1 MSQGDLTQD
10 PHDPDAE
17 TRSTEQINSDE
28 TEIAAPSATSELAEL
43 IVAERRGE
51 RKESVDA
58 EEQVELA
65 AEDENAKIDWSIVVP
80 LLVVVAAVVAWGLL
94 ATDSFSRFADT
105 SFSWVINNLGWA
117 FVLFGTIFVF
127 FVLVI
132 AFSNFGTI
140 RLGKS
145 DEQPEFRTSSWIAM
159 MFAAGMG
166 IGLMFYGASEPLAM
180 YRDGVPGHQPHEVG
194 TALAQTMFHWS
205 LHPWAIYAI
214 LGLAIAYSTFR
225 LGRKQLLSSAF
236 IPLIGEK
243 GVNGFWGKLI
253 DGFAIFATIFGTAC
267 SLGLGAMQISS
278 GLNASG
284 FVDSPSTKLTV
295 GIVSVLTLAFL
306 LSAMSGVGKGIQWLS
321 NFNMAIAAL
330 LAIFVFVFGPTVSTL
345 NFLPTGVG
353 AYLSQ
358 FFEMAGRTAENQN
371 GEAGDFLSGWTIF
384 YWAWWIAWTPFV
396 GMFIARIS
404 RGRTLRQ
411 FVIVTIVVPTTVL
424 ILAFTIFGGTTISF
438 NRDNIPGFDGT
449 SSTESVLYAMFEQL
463 PLYSITSV
471 LLIVILSIFFITS
484 ADSAS
489 VVMGTM
495 SSKGDPAPKKLI
507 VLFWGACMMGIAVVM
522 LLTGGEDALSGLQSL
537 TILSALPFSVILIFI
552 GIAFLRDLTTDP
564 LAIRN
569 TYARSAMRAA
579 VIKGLEEYGDDF
591 ELTVNQAD
599 EGKGAGADFDST
611 AAHVT
616 DWYQRT
622 NEDGENVGYDYETG
636 TWADGYEAE
645 DSDSESESGSKKD

>member
-94 ATDSFSRFADT
+94 ATDSFSSFADT

-253 DGFAIFATIFGTAC
+253 DGFASFATIFGTAC

-384 YWAWWIAWTPFV
+384 YWAWWISWSPFV
-396 GMFIARIS
+396 GTFLARIS
-404 RGRTLRQ
+404 RGRTIREFCLG
-411 FVIVTIVVPTTVL
+411 VMLIPAGLSTVWF
-424 ILAFTIFGGTTISF
+424 AIFGGTAIKFEQDGRS
-438 NRDNIPGFDGT
+438 IYGEGT
-449 SSTESVLYAMFEQL
+449 SEEQL
-463 PLYSITSV
+463 FN
-471 LLIVILSIFFITS
+471 LLHQLPGGFYIGIFAVILLGTFFITS

-489 VVMGTM
+489 TVMASMSQNGKSDANPWIAAVWGLGTAFV
-495 SSKGDPAPKKLI
+495 GLTLLI
-507 VLFWGACMMGIAVVM
+507 A
-522 LLTGGEDALSGLQSL
+522 GGSDALGALQSV
-537 TILSALPFSVILIFI
+537 TIVAATPFLLILILLMFAI
-552 GIAFLRDLTTDP
+552 VKDVSNDTIYLDKKEQDRFNRQ
-564 LAIRN
+564 LAIERRMHRDQLELDRKKEQVKRMLRPRN
-569 TYARSAMRAA
+569 
-579 VIKGLEEYGDDF
+579 
-591 ELTVNQAD
+591 
-599 EGKGAGADFDST
+599 
-611 AAHVT
+611 
-616 DWYQRT
+616 
-622 NEDGENVGYDYETG
+622 
-636 TWADGYEAE
+636 
-645 DSDSESESGSKKD
+645 

>member
-94 ATDSFSRFADT
+94 ATDSFSSFADT

-117 FVLFGTIFVF
+117 FVLFGTVFVF

-384 YWAWWIAWTPFV
+384 YWAWWISWSPFV
-396 GMFIARIS
+396 GTFLARIS
-404 RGRTLRQ
+404 RGRTIREFCLG
-411 FVIVTIVVPTTVL
+411 VMLIPAGLSTVWF
-424 ILAFTIFGGTTISF
+424 AIFGGTAIKFEQEGRS
-438 NRDNIPGFDGT
+438 IYGEGT
-449 SSTESVLYAMFEQL
+449 SEEQL
-463 PLYSITSV
+463 FN
-471 LLIVILSIFFITS
+471 LLHQLPGGFYIGIFAVILLGTFFITS

-489 VVMGTM
+489 TVMASMSQNGKSDANPWIAAVWGLGTAFV
-495 SSKGDPAPKKLI
+495 GLTLLI
-507 VLFWGACMMGIAVVM
+507 A
-522 LLTGGEDALSGLQSL
+522 GGSDALGALQSV
-537 TILSALPFSVILIFI
+537 TIVAATPFLLILILLMFAI
-552 GIAFLRDLTTDP
+552 VKDVSNDTIYLDKKEQDRFNRQ
-564 LAIRN
+564 LAIERRMHRDQLELDRKKEQVKRMLRPRN
-569 TYARSAMRAA
+569 
-579 VIKGLEEYGDDF
+579 
-591 ELTVNQAD
+591 
-599 EGKGAGADFDST
+599 
-611 AAHVT
+611 
-616 DWYQRT
+616 
-622 NEDGENVGYDYETG
+622 
-636 TWADGYEAE
+636 
-645 DSDSESESGSKKD
+645 

>member
-94 ATDSFSRFADT
+94 ATDSFSSFADT

-384 YWAWWIAWTPFV
+384 YWAWWISWSPFV
-396 GMFIARIS
+396 GTFLARIS
-404 RGRTLRQ
+404 RGRTIREFCLG
-411 FVIVTIVVPTTVL
+411 VMLIPAGLSTVWF
-424 ILAFTIFGGTTISF
+424 AIFGGTAIKFEQEGRS
-438 NRDNIPGFDGT
+438 IYGEGT
-449 SSTESVLYAMFEQL
+449 SEEQL
-463 PLYSITSV
+463 FN
-471 LLIVILSIFFITS
+471 LLHQLPGGFYIGIFAVILLGTFFITS

-489 VVMGTM
+489 TVMASMSQNGKSDANPWIAAVWGLGTAFV
-495 SSKGDPAPKKLI
+495 GLTLLI
-507 VLFWGACMMGIAVVM
+507 A
-522 LLTGGEDALSGLQSL
+522 GGSDALGALQSV
-537 TILSALPFSVILIFI
+537 TIVAATPFLLILILLMFAI
-552 GIAFLRDLTTDP
+552 VKDVSNDTIYLDKKEQDRFNRQ
-564 LAIRN
+564 LAIERRMHRDQLELDRKKEQVKRMLRPRN
-569 TYARSAMRAA
+569 
-579 VIKGLEEYGDDF
+579 
-591 ELTVNQAD
+591 
-599 EGKGAGADFDST
+599 
-611 AAHVT
+611 
-616 DWYQRT
+616 
-622 NEDGENVGYDYETG
+622 
-636 TWADGYEAE
+636 
-645 DSDSESESGSKKD
+645 

>member
-94 ATDSFSRFADT
+94 ATDSISSFADT

-117 FVLFGTIFVF
+117 FVLFGSIFVF

-384 YWAWWIAWTPFV
+384 YWAWWISWSPFV
-396 GMFIARIS
+396 GTFLARIS
-404 RGRTLRQ
+404 RGRTIREFCLG
-411 FVIVTIVVPTTVL
+411 VMLIPAGLSTVWF
-424 ILAFTIFGGTTISF
+424 AIFGGTAIKFEQDGRS
-438 NRDNIPGFDGT
+438 IYGEGT
-449 SSTESVLYAMFEQL
+449 SEEQL
-463 PLYSITSV
+463 FN
-471 LLIVILSIFFITS
+471 LLHQLPGGFYIGIFAVILLGTFFITS

-489 VVMGTM
+489 TVMASMSQNGKSDANPWIAAVWGLGTAFV
-495 SSKGDPAPKKLI
+495 GLTLLI
-507 VLFWGACMMGIAVVM
+507 A
-522 LLTGGEDALSGLQSL
+522 GGSDALGALQSV
-537 TILSALPFSVILIFI
+537 TIVAATPFLLILILLMFAI
-552 GIAFLRDLTTDP
+552 VKDVSNDTIYLDKKEQDRFNRQ
-564 LAIRN
+564 LAIERRMHRDQLELDRKKEQVKRMLRPRN
-569 TYARSAMRAA
+569 
-579 VIKGLEEYGDDF
+579 
-591 ELTVNQAD
+591 
-599 EGKGAGADFDST
+599 
-611 AAHVT
+611 
-616 DWYQRT
+616 
-622 NEDGENVGYDYETG
+622 
-636 TWADGYEAE
+636 
-645 DSDSESESGSKKD
+645 

>member
-1 MSQGDLTQD
+1 MT
-10 PHDPDAE
+10 
-17 TRSTEQINSDE
+17 NSDE
-28 TEIAAPSATSELAEL
+28 VGPAAPSATSQLAEL

-51 RKESVDA
+51 RKESVGA

-80 LLVVVAAVVAWGLL
+80 LLVVVTAVVAWGLL
-94 ATDSFSRFADT
+94 AKDSFSSFADT

-140 RLGKS
+140 RLGKA

-166 IGLMFYGASEPLAM
+166 IGLMFYGASEPLSM

-284 FVDSPSTKLTV
+284 FVDSPSTKLTI

-384 YWAWWIAWTPFV
+384 YWAWWISWSPFV
-396 GMFIARIS
+396 GTFLARIS
-404 RGRTLRQ
+404 RGRTIREFCLG
-411 FVIVTIVVPTTVL
+411 VMLIPAGLSTVWF
-424 ILAFTIFGGTTISF
+424 AIFGGTAIK
-438 NRDNIPGFDGT
+438 
-449 SSTESVLYAMFEQL
+449 FEQEGHSIYGEGTAEEQLFNLLHAL
-463 PLYSITSV
+463 PGGFYIG
-471 LLIVILSIFFITS
+471 IFAVILLGTFFITS

-489 VVMGTM
+489 TVMASMSQNGKSDANPWIAAVWGLGTAFV
-495 SSKGDPAPKKLI
+495 GLTLLI
-507 VLFWGACMMGIAVVM
+507 A
-522 LLTGGEDALSGLQSL
+522 GGSDALGALQSV
-537 TILSALPFSVILIFI
+537 TIVAATPFLLILILLMFAI
-552 GIAFLRDLTTDP
+552 VKDVSNDTIYLDKKEQDRFNRQ
-564 LAIRN
+564 LAIERRMHRDQVELEQKKEQVKRMLRPRN
-569 TYARSAMRAA
+569 
-579 VIKGLEEYGDDF
+579 
-591 ELTVNQAD
+591 
-599 EGKGAGADFDST
+599 
-611 AAHVT
+611 
-616 DWYQRT
+616 
-622 NEDGENVGYDYETG
+622 
-636 TWADGYEAE
+636 
-645 DSDSESESGSKKD
+645 